1 MTPAFIK
8 ATDWKIRSGL
18 HKINLIADWQ
28 RETWNP
34 VNYTEDLKNKGLKIT
49 LHCMSKQSNS
59 RQRQGFH
66 FVSSALYWHAS
77 HVVLVAPPRKS
88 MAETE
93 REERVSKCRRLVTDP
108 CLLMD
113 KEQYALHY
121 AGNKTHHKYNV
132 DTFSWLTC
140 SKLRRY
146 EYTQQKLTDI

>member
-1 MTPAFIK
+1 MEKQQKWHQHSLRQLTE
-8 ATDWKIRSGL
+8 RSGQVYTRW
-18 HKINLIADWQ
+18 ISSPAD
-28 RETWNP
+28 RERL
-34 VNYTEDLKNKGLKIT
+34 EDIKNKGLKIT

-59 RQRQGFH
+59 RQRQGFR
-66 FVSSALYWHAS
+66 FVSSGLYWHAS
-77 HVVLVAPPRKS
+77 HVLVAPPRKS

-146 EYTQQKLTDI
+146 EYTQQKLTDN